1 MRKVEEYER
10 HAKECRRMATTMSK
24 PEHKRALEDMAKAW
38 ETLANERKT
47 QLKKGENNSPQS
59 K

>member
-1 MRKVEEYER
+1 VRKVEEYER

-47 QLKKGENNSPQS
+47 QLKKGENN
-59 K
+59 